1 VLRSIL
7 SVGGFTLASRITG
20 FIRDVVMAA
29 VMGTGLVA
37 DAFVVAQRLP
47 NHFRAIFGEGAFNAA
62 FVPTYTTVLEQRGAP
77 AAQRLAGG
85 LTVLLV
91 AVLTVLTGLAI
102 AFMPQLVALLAPGFP
117 ATPERFALAVTLT
130 RITFPY
136 LMFIVLVTLLSGVLN
151 AHGRFAAAAAAP
163 ILLNVA
169 IVAALGIAFLF
180 PSAGHAAAWGVAAAG
195 VLELLLVAAAARR
208 AGILPAPRRPTLDA
222 DTRRFFR
229 TLGPAVIGSAG
240 VQIAMFADTIIASL
254 LPTGAVAALYFADRL
269 YQLPVGVIGI
279 AAGTVLLPTM
289 SKRIAAGD
297 VAGASRAQNRAM
309 AFTLVLSAPF
319 LVAFLAIPELI
330 MRALFMRGAFDEAS
344 ARASA
349 AVLAAYGIGL
359 PAVVLIRSAV
369 ASFYSRQDTA
379 TPLIA
384 SFTGIAVNIAL
395 KLVLW
400 APLGAAG
407 LALATAVGAW
417 VNVLL
422 LLGLARRRDAFV
434 PDPALWRT
442 LLAVAVA
449 AATLAGVTLGLGPA
463 VTRFAAGLPSL
474 RTEAELAILG
484 SIGIV
489 AYAAVLLGLFRALRL
504 RLGRI

>member
-1 VLRSIL
+1 
-7 SVGGFTLASRITG
+7 
-20 FIRDVVMAA
+20 M
-29 VMGTGLVA
+29 
-37 DAFVVAQRLP
+37 
-47 NHFRAIFGEGAFNAA
+47 
-62 FVPTYTTVLEQRGAP
+62 
-77 AAQRLAGG
+77 
-85 LTVLLV
+85 
-91 AVLTVLTGLAI
+91 
-102 AFMPQLVALLAPGFP
+102 
-117 ATPERFALAVTLT
+117 
-130 RITFPY
+130 
-136 LMFIVLVTLLSGVLN
+136 
-151 AHGRFAAAAAAP
+151 
-163 ILLNVA
+163 
-169 IVAALGIAFLF
+169 
-180 PSAGHAAAWGVAAAG
+180 
-195 VLELLLVAAAARR
+195 
-208 AGILPAPRRPTLDA
+208 AGILPTPRRPTLDA
-222 DTRRFFR
+222 DTKRFFR
-229 TLGPAVIGSAG
+229 TLGPAVVGSAG

-330 MRALFMRGAFDEAS
+330 MRALFMRGAFDDAS

-349 AVLAAYGIGL
+349 AVLAAYGVGL

-384 SFTGIAVNIAL
+384 SFAGIGVNIAL

-400 APLGAAG
+400 QPLGAAG
-407 LALATAVGAW
+407 LALATAAGAW

-422 LLGLARRRDAFV
+422 LLGLAHRRDAFV
-434 PDPALWRT
+434 PDPTLWRT
-442 LLAVAVA
+442 LLAVTVA
-449 AATLAGVTLGLGPA
+449 AAVLAGVALGLGPS

-474 RTEAELAILG
+474 RNEAELAILG
-484 SIGIV
+484 SLGVV

-504 RLGRI
+504 SLGRA